1 MRSLLYI
8 SIAALITISVSA
20 QTGNSVLISID
31 LNSTSDLNKIEML
44 NIPVIHQFENVLIC
58 RIDSHELNMLDQY
71 DITLTIID
79 NNADDSEYFIVK
91 PRKDFTQG
99 ISVNNENVIFRHN
112 SEIIVKNISSVNKLI
127 SDGYNVTSLDG
138 SSVYFKNEKM
148 FLLNPVS
155 QIDTTIYNIISQ
167 VNADS
172 VEYFIQ
178 SLQDFQTR
186 FLFANTRDSV
196 AKWIKSEFIRFGFTD
211 VVLDSFEYQGTWQ
224 MNVVATLQG
233 TVLPENY
240 FVFGG
245 HHDSYSSGDPYT
257 FAPGADDNASGTSAV
272 LEIARV
278 IMQSGYQ
285 PKSTLKFVTFAAE
298 EYGLWGSKHYAENA
312 LVTNMNIK
320 LMINHDM
327 ISHTSAPLSLATV
340 DINRY
345 TNSYAWAE
353 LATDM
358 VSLYSVLTP
367 YYGGNNSSGSDSY
380 SFYQRGF
387 NAVYFEERDFSPYY
401 HSPNDI
407 ITNYSMPFCAEV
419 IKSSGALLLTAVKM
433 PSKIEDYYLYDT
445 GTGTSLS
452 LNWSPNIEPDFDH
465 YKIYVGT
472 ASGVYDNTLT
482 TTNTSFIINDLTE
495 GTKYYVA
502 VSAVNTDGQES
513 FLIERNM
520 TPYSIPLPPANLSAL
535 PQWHSVKLNWNTN
548 AELDLA
554 GYNIYRSEDTTDNFD
569 KLNDQL
575 LTDTLF
581 ADQSTVSGIKYY
593 YYVKA
598 QDTQLNESGKSNT
611 VISRSVT
618 LDKGIL
624 LVDATADGNGSLLNP
639 TDEQVDDFYNSILS
653 GFQKNDYDVIS
664 EGEVSLMQLSPYST
678 IIWQKDDN
686 QNIVNSSEVIKA
698 IKDYLDF
705 GGNFVYTG
713 FRPVRT
719 FGGSSGGGT
728 SYHPGSF
735 LYDYLKIDSSLYKN
749 AARFIGAIPLQ
760 TSYPDIFN
768 DTAKTSP
775 TLNYHLL
782 GIEGII
788 PDQSASAIYKYDTQ
802 FDSTTSSG
810 NMKGEP
816 VGVEYIG
823 ADYKSIVLSFPLYY
837 MEQNQAKQLIEY
849 VLINKFNEVTSVE
862 DDPVVNLPTDY
873 MLYQNYPNPFNP
885 VTKIKY
891 SIPGVET
898 RHASSVQLKVY
909 DILGNEIAALV
920 NEYKPAGSYEVEFDA
935 TSFSSGVYIYQLLIT
950 GAETGS
956 GQGVVQTRKMI
967 LIR

>member
-1 MRSLLYI
+1 MRFLLYFFITALI
-8 SIAALITISVSA
+8 SIHISA
-20 QTGNSVLISID
+20 QTENSFLISVD
-31 LNSTSDLNKIEML
+31 LNSTKDLNKFESL
-44 NIPVIHQFENVLIC
+44 NIPVIHMFDDVLISKV
-58 RIDSHELNMLDQY
+58 DSYTIHMLKQY
-71 DITLTIID
+71 GIPFNTID
-79 NNADDSEYFIVK
+79 NEAGDSEYFIVK
-91 PRKDFTQG
+91 PRKDFPQG
-99 ISVNNENVIFRHN
+99 NTVHNENIIFRHN
-112 SEIIVKNISSVNKLI
+112 DKIIVKNISSVNKLI

-155 QIDTTIYNIISQ
+155 QIDTSIYNIVSQ

-196 AKWIKSEFIRFGFTD
+196 ASWIKSQFIRFGFKD
-211 VVLDSFEYQGTWQ
+211 VVLDSFQYQGTWQ

-285 PKSTLKFVTFAAE
+285 PKSTIKFITFAAE

-312 LVTNMNIK
+312 LVNNMNIK

-367 YYGGNNSSGSDSY
+367 YYGGNNSSSSDSY
-380 SFYQRGF
+380 PFYQRGF

-433 PSKIEDYYLYDT
+433 PSEIENYNLYDT

-472 ASGVYDNTLT
+472 ASGVYDNSLT
-482 TTNTSFIINDLTE
+482 TTNTSYTINDLTE
-495 GTKYYVA
+495 GTKYYIA
-502 VSAVNTDGQES
+502 VSAVNIDGQES

-520 TPYSIPLPPANLSAL
+520 TPYSVPLPPANLLAL
-535 PQWHSVKLNWNTN
+535 PQWHSVQLTWFNNS
-548 AELDLA
+548 ELDLA
-554 GYNIYRSEDTTDNFD
+554 GYNIYRAQDSTSSFV
-569 KLNDQL
+569 KLNNQL
-575 LTDTLF
+575 LTDTVF
-581 ADQSTVSGIKYY
+581 TDNNTASGIKYY

-598 QDTQLNESGKSNT
+598 QDTQLNESDKSIT

-639 TDEQVDDFYNSILS
+639 TDEQVDEFYNSILA

-664 EGEVSLMQLSPYST
+664 EGDVSLMELSPYST

-686 QNIVNSSEVIKA
+686 QNSVYSSEVIDAVKE
-698 IKDYLDF
+698 YLNF
-705 GGNFVYTG
+705 GGNFLFTG
-713 FRPVRT
+713 FRPARN
-719 FGGSSGGGT
+719 FGGSSGGGA
-728 SYHPGSF
+728 SYLPGSF
-735 LYDYLKIDSSLYKN
+735 LYDYLKIDSSLYRN

-760 TSYPDIFN
+760 ASYPDIIN

-775 TLNYHLL
+775 VLNYHLL
-782 GIEGII
+782 GIEAVI
-788 PDQSASAIYKYDTQ
+788 PGQSASAIYKYDTQ

-810 NMKGEP
+810 IMKGES

-823 ADYKSIVLSFPLYY
+823 TDHKLVVLSFPLYY
-837 MEQNQAKQLIEY
+837 MQHDQAKQLIENIL
-849 VLINKFNEVTSVE
+849 VNKFNEVTSIE
-862 DDPVVNLPTDY
+862 DEQEINIPTGFE
-873 MLYQNYPNPFNP
+873 LSQNYPNPFNP
-885 VTKIKY
+885 STKIKY
-891 SIPGVET
+891 TIPVAGT
-898 RHASSVQLKVY
+898 SLMKFVQLKVF
-909 DILGNEIAALV
+909 DVLGNEIATLV
-920 NEYKPAGSYEVEFDA
+920 DEYKPAGSYQVDFNA
-935 TSFSSGVYIYQLLIT
+935 SGLSSGVYFYKLRAGNFIQTKKLLLL
-950 GAETGS
+950 
-956 GQGVVQTRKMI
+956 K
-967 LIR
+967 